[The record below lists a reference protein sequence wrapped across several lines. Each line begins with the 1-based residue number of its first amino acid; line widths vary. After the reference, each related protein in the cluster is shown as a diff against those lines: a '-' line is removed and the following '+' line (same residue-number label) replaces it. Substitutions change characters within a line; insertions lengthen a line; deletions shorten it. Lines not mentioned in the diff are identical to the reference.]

1 MENAVGK
8 RRLGLY
14 LHIPFCKSK
23 CAYCDFYSFV
33 PKDEGI
39 YERFTS
45 ALIGHIESY
54 GKSRLILLTPFSSE
68 AERRRRFLL
77 KIFCRSSGR

>member
-1 MENAVGK
+1 MGRGKSNK

-33 PKDEGI
+33 PGEDGVC
-39 YERFTS
+39 ERYVA
-45 ALIGHIESY
+45 ALIKHMETY
-54 GKSRLILLTPFSSE
+54 KKSCSDYAPDTVFI
-68 AERRRRFLL
+68 
-77 KIFCRSSGR
+77 GG